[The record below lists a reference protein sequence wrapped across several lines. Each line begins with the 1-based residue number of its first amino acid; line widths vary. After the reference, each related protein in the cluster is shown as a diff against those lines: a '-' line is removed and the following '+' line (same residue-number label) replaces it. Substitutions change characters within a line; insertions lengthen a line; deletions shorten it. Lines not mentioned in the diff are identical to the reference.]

1 MNTKNPVSKIKIL
14 VSYSLLIA
22 ALAGCD
28 INKEKTKPV
37 EMALKVI
44 TKNIK
49 LEGQPET
56 LSYSG
61 TIEADNTLSLG
72 FSVSG
77 RVSLVNVQEGQH
89 VRAGQLLATVEAVE
103 YQNAVLLAQA
113 GVDQAADNF
122 KRLNELHNKGSLPER
137 DFITAKISLTQ
148 AELNKSTALK
158 KLKDTKLYAPFDGIV
173 SAKLIEKGATVAPG
187 QSVFTL
193 LKTDFVYAQASVTES
208 EIAMLSVGRNA
219 TVSVPVLNE
228 ELRGKINIIN
238 PQADLT
244 SKTFHVKIRIGN
256 SNGKLLPGMMTDIKI
271 STGKSTKFISIPSEA
286 VVRDADDITYVFV
299 VNDQNK
305 AIRKRVATGGLL
317 ISEVVITNGLAA
329 GDKVVIAGQNRLKD
343 GQMVSL

>member
-1 MNTKNPVSKIKIL
+1 MNAKHPVSKIKIL
-14 VSYSLLIA
+14 VSYSLLLA
-22 ALAGCD
+22 SLAGCN

-44 TKNIK
+44 TKNIQ

-61 TIEADNTLSLG
+61 TIEADNTVALG

-77 RVSLVNVQEGQH
+77 RVSGVNVQEGQH

-103 YQNAVLLAQA
+103 YQNAFLLAQA

-122 KRLNELHNKGSLPER
+122 KRLNELHNNGSLPEK

-158 KLKDTKLYAPFDGIV
+158 KLNDTKLYAPFDGIV
-173 SAKLIEKGATVAPG
+173 SAKLIEKGASAAPG
-187 QSVFTL
+187 QSAFTL
-193 LKTDFVYAQASVTES
+193 LKTDFVYAQAFVTES
-208 EIAMLSVGRNA
+208 EIASLSVGKNA
-219 TVSVPVLNE
+219 AISVPVLNE

-238 PQADLT
+238 PQADAT
-244 SKTFHVKIRIGN
+244 SKTFNVKIRIGN
-256 SNGKLLPGMMTDIKI
+256 SSGRLLPGMMTDIKI
-271 STGKSTKFISIPSEA
+271 STGKTTKFISIPSVA
-286 VVRDADDITYVFV
+286 VVRDEDDVTYVFV
-299 VNDQNK
+299 VNTQNK

-317 ISEVVITNGLAA
+317 ISEVVITNGLQA

-343 GQMVSL
+343 GQIVSL